1 MSIAQRV
8 EVTGIRRLRQERK
21 GGKEEG
27 GEREIQ
33 APRAGPNES
42 FFFFFFWM
50 SIHCQPLE
58 RIDDT
63 FEILDLNT

>member
-42 FFFFFFWM
+42 FFFFF
-50 SIHCQPLE
+50 
-58 RIDDT
+58 
-63 FEILDLNT
+63 LDEYSLPAPREN

>member
-8 EVTGIRRLRQERK
+8 EVTGIRPLRQDRK

-42 FFFFFFWM
+42 FFFWM

>member
-8 EVTGIRRLRQERK
+8 EVTGIRPLRQERK

-42 FFFFFFWM
+42 FFFFFF
-50 SIHCQPLE
+50 
-58 RIDDT
+58 
-63 FEILDLNT
+63 FG

>member
-8 EVTGIRRLRQERK
+8 EVTGIRPLRQERK

-42 FFFFFFWM
+42 FFF
-50 SIHCQPLE
+50 
-58 RIDDT
+58 
-63 FEILDLNT
+63 LDEYSLPAPREN